1 MPQRPA
7 ALPVVAAVL
16 QDSAGRVLLAQRPP
30 GKDQA
35 GLWEFPGGKIRPGER
50 AEHALRR
57 ELQEELGIAVGPLH
71 PFCTVRWRQA
81 PRPIKLHA
89 FRIDASTLD
98 RPAQPL
104 EHSALAWVHPR
115 ELLRYPVPLPDR
127 PIIARLALPAAYMIT
142 PEPRGALDQY
152 LEQLRTALQRH
163 RPELIS
169 FRARQLN
176 PQDWKQTAAA
186 VLQCIRHTRPEALA
200 VVHGSPQAAMNMG
213 YDGVHLS
220 SPDLLQLNQRP
231 IPGERWLLASCHNA
245 EELAH
250 AEAIGADA
258 AVLGPILATASH
270 PDAKPI
276 GWPRFARLQR
286 SVSIPIYALG
296 GLNPSHLPTAKQH
309 GAIGIA
315 AIGAYQR

>member
-16 QDSAGRVLLAQRPP
+16 QDGAGRVLLAQRPP

-35 GLWEFPGGKIRPGER
+35 GLWEFPGGKIRPGEG

-57 ELQEELGIAVGPLH
+57 ELQEELGVAVGSLH
-71 PFCTVRWRQA
+71 PYCIVRWRRA
-81 PRPIKLHA
+81 PRPINLHA
-89 FRIDASTLD
+89 FRIDASTLN

-104 EHSALAWVHPR
+104 EHSALAWVYPR
-115 ELLRYPVPLPDR
+115 ELLQYPVPPPDR

-152 LEQLRTALQRH
+152 LQQLRNALQRH
-163 RPELIS
+163 QPSLIS
-169 FRARQLN
+169 FRARQLS

-186 VLQCIRHTRPEALA
+186 VLHCIRQTRPEAIALL
-200 VVHGSPQAAMNMG
+200 HGSPQAAMEMG

-220 SPDLLQLNQRP
+220 SQDLHQLKQRP
-231 IPGERWLLASCHNA
+231 IPPQRWLLASCHNA
-245 EELAH
+245 QELAH
-250 AEAIGADA
+250 AETIGADA

-276 GWPRFARLQR
+276 GWQAFARLQR
-286 SVSIPIYALG
+286 SVSIPLYALG
-296 GLNPSHLPTAKQH
+296 GLNPTHIPTAHQH

-315 AIGAYQR
+315 AIGAFQP